1 MEKRVGINQRIS
13 ISVIEMAMKAA
24 LDGCFTPEYAAAL
37 ASGEFQGENRI
48 NKARSIIGKL
58 TLRNPLFPYI
68 EANRQEYMAATKY
81 KGDRAIIFTAL
92 INAAYTFGYDS
103 LTILGN
109 FFHVQ
114 EEVSTPLLLNRMSSI
129 YASNRSLPN
138 GIYCIMPMF
147 IEAGLLNRPQIGV
160 YTKNDIEIVTPFARE
175 LYKKSFFVNN
185 PMLNEDDY
193 DYSEHPY
200 FEFV

>member
-37 ASGEFQGENRI
+37 ASGEFQGENHI

>member
-1 MEKRVGINQRIS
+1 MGINQRIS

-24 LDGCFTPEYAAAL
+24 LDGCFTPEYAVAL

-103 LTILGN
+103 LTILGK

>member
-37 ASGEFQGENRI
+37 ASREFQGENRI

-129 YASNRSLPN
+129 YASNRS
-138 GIYCIMPMF
+138 
-147 IEAGLLNRPQIGV
+147 GLLNRPQIGV